1 MGVGMDFRKLVA
13 VAATAGLATSLAA
26 GCGGDDAADGGHG
39 ELVFANWQWLE
50 PNRGDQLW
58 TTVTGFEQAKPG
70 TTMKQQAVAR
80 KDYESTLKTQIGGR
94 GGPDILIIPDTFLPE
109 LADAGALEPLDDVL
123 DATEKS
129 SLNPTSKGANYKGKQ
144 LGYAWEIVNYA
155 LFWNKDLLT
164 KAGAQP
170 PTDMAGLIAA
180 AKAIKSK
187 TGNPGFAV
195 RHQISE
201 ETPWW
206 IDFSNWSY
214 GFGGGWSKDGKLTIN
229 SPENVAAVTAYR
241 DMYKSGAMAVG
252 DDASTFRS
260 KFQQGKLGMMI
271 DNSSALFTM
280 VNNNKAVPSAGV
292 GVSKLPFPT
301 PNSSQ
306 AGFFVGVN
314 KFGKNKALAKDW
326 LRWFFGADV
335 QVKAAAALGASVIG
349 TDAKPPAEFVTANP
363 WVPTFQGQAAT
374 SADAV
379 VDGFETKT
387 AQIRH
392 LVLTEVEK
400 VLVSGDD
407 PAAALARA
415 QQAAEKLS

>member
-1 MGVGMDFRKLVA
+1 MSIRKLIA
-13 VAATAGLATSLAA
+13 GVAAAWLVVSLAA
-26 GCGGDDAADGGHG
+26 GCGGDDGAGSDTG

-58 TTVTGFEQAKPG
+58 TTVTGFEQVKAG
-70 TTMKQQAVAR
+70 TKMKQQAVAR

-123 DATEKS
+123 PDAEKS
-129 SLNPTSKGANYKGKQ
+129 TLNATSDGGKYEGKQ

-155 LFWNKDLLT
+155 LFWNKDLLA

-170 PTDMAGLIAA
+170 PADMPSLIAA

-187 TGNPGFAV
+187 TGNAGFAV

-214 GFGGGWSKDGKLTIN
+214 GFGGAWSQGGKLTIN
-229 SPENVAAVTAYR
+229 SPENIAAVTAYR

-260 KFQQGKLGMMI
+260 KFQQGKVGMMI

-280 VNNNKAVPSAGV
+280 VNNNKTVPSAGV
-292 GVSKLPFPT
+292 GASKLPFPT
-301 PNSSQ
+301 PRTSQ
-306 AGFFVGVN
+306 AGFFVGIN
-314 KFGKNKALAKDW
+314 KFAKNKTLAKEW
-326 LRWFFGADV
+326 LRWFFGADS
-335 QVKAAAALGASVIG
+335 QAKAAAALGASVIG
-349 TDAKPPAEFVTANP
+349 TDAKPPAQFVTANP
-363 WVPTFQGQAAT
+363 WVPTFQAQAAN
-374 SADAV
+374 SMDAV

-392 LVLTEVEK
+392 LVLTEIEK
-400 VLVSGDD
+400 VLVSGEE

>member
-1 MGVGMDFRKLVA
+1 MSIRKLVA
-13 VAATAGLATSLAA
+13 VAATAGLAVSLAA
-26 GCGGDDAADGGHG
+26 GCGGDDTAEGGNG

-58 TTVTGFEQAKPG
+58 TTVTGFEQVKAG

-109 LADAGALEPLDDVL
+109 LADAGALEPLDGVL
-123 DATEKS
+123 GDAEKS
-129 SLNPTSKGANYKGKQ
+129 TLNATSDGGKYDGKQ
-144 LGYAWEIVNYA
+144 VGYAWEIVNYA
-155 LFWNKDLLT
+155 LFWNKELLA

-170 PTDMAGLIAA
+170 PADVPGLIAA
-180 AKAIKSK
+180 AKAIKDK

-214 GFGGGWSKDGKLTIN
+214 GFGGAWSKDGKLTIN

-241 DMYKSGAMAVG
+241 DMYRSGAMAVG

-260 KFQQGKLGMMI
+260 KFQQGKIGMMI

-280 VNNNKAVPSAGV
+280 VNNNKTVGSTAVGA
-292 GVSKLPFPT
+292 SKLPFPT
-301 PNSSQ
+301 PNTSQ
-306 AGFFVGVN
+306 AGFFVGIN
-314 KFGKNKALAKDW
+314 KFAKNKELAKEW
-326 LRWFFGADV
+326 LRWFYGADA
-335 QVKAAAALGASVIG
+335 QTKAAAALGASVIG
-349 TDAKPPAEFVTANP
+349 TDAKPPAQFVTANP
-363 WVPTFQGQAAT
+363 WVPTFQAQAAT

-387 AQIRH
+387 PQIRH

>member
-1 MGVGMDFRKLVA
+1 MSIRKLIA
-13 VAATAGLATSLAA
+13 VAATAGLAVSLAA
-26 GCGGDDAADGGHG
+26 GCGSDDASDGGGG

-58 TTVTGFEQAKPG
+58 TTVTGFEQAKAG
-70 TTMKQQAVAR
+70 TKMKQQAVAR

-123 DATEKS
+123 SDAEKS
-129 SLNPTSKGANYKGKQ
+129 SLNATSGAGKYEGKQ
-144 LGYAWEIVNYA
+144 VGYAWEIVNYA
-155 LFWNKDLLT
+155 LFWNKDLLA

-170 PTDMAGLIAA
+170 PTDMPGLIAA
-180 AKAIKSK
+180 AKAIKAK

-195 RHQISE
+195 RHQINE

-206 IDFSNWSY
+206 VDFSNWSY
-214 GFGGGWSKDGKLTIN
+214 GFGGAWSKGGKLTID

-241 DMYKSGAMAVG
+241 DMYRSGAMAVG

-260 KFQQGKLGMMI
+260 KFQQGKIGMMI

-280 VNNNKAVPSAGV
+280 VNGNKVVPSTGV
-292 GVSKLPFPT
+292 GASKLPFPT
-301 PNSSQ
+301 PNASQ
-306 AGFFVGVN
+306 AGFFVGIN
-314 KFGKNKALAKDW
+314 KFAKNKALAKEW

-335 QVKAAAALGASVIG
+335 QAKAAAALGASVIG
-349 TDAKPPAEFVTANP
+349 TDAKPPAQFVTANP
-363 WVPTFQGQAAT
+363 WVPTFQAQTAT

-400 VLVSGDD
+400 VLVAGED